1 MKKIEV
7 TNPFD
12 QSLVGTV
19 EIMDDRAVELSL
31 AKAFSL
37 STKMRHGLSK
47 HLRISI
53 LKKTAEIMRSRASK
67 LALLIAEEGGKPLQ
81 DAIVEV
87 DRAIDGVETC
97 VSEIGS
103 LTGNE
108 VAMGLTEAS
117 SNKIAFTTKEPI
129 GVVLAIS
136 AFNHPL
142 NLIVHQVAP
151 AVATGCPVLVKPA
164 DDTPL
169 SCRKFVEILLE
180 AGLPEGWAQFVYCSI
195 ENAERLVKDER
206 VAFLSFIGSARV
218 GWKLRSLVAPGTQ
231 VALEHEERSSACWIN
246 GANEK
251 DRAKNC

>member
-1 MKKIEV
+1 MV
-7 TNPFD
+7 
-12 QSLVGTV
+12 
-19 EIMDDRAVELSL
+19 
-31 AKAFSL
+31 
-37 STKMRHGLSK
+37 
-47 HLRISI
+47 
-53 LKKTAEIMRSRASK
+53 LK
-67 LALLIAEEGGKPLQ
+67 L
-81 DAIVEV
+81 
-87 DRAIDGVETC
+87 

-206 VAFLSFIGSARV
+206 VAFLSFIGS
-218 GWKLRSLVAPGTQ
+218 
-231 VALEHEERSSACWIN
+231 
-246 GANEK
+246 
-251 DRAKNC
+251 RA